1 MENHAHSQTVKGI
14 SCITYF
20 DSNPRIGVHV
30 PLSLFSSCTRGILLM
45 VDKIEI
51 MNFYDTENNVK
62 FHIQLLLLISYILLY
77 FVKNLS
83 IKLHHCNLDSS

>member
-1 MENHAHSQTVKGI
+1 M
-14 SCITYF
+14 
-20 DSNPRIGVHV
+20 
-30 PLSLFSSCTRGILLM
+30 L
-45 VDKIEI
+45 DKIEI